1 MLHREDVA
9 STAFESLNMPTY
21 VYEVILE
28 DGSGGETF
36 EIIQSISAPPLT
48 EHPETG
54 LPVRRVIQPPF
65 IGGQW
70 SESAM
75 HKSTNDNKKLENLGF
90 TKYVKAGDGVYEK
103 TAGKGPRTIS
113 ADSPV
118 SGSDLKHLD

>member
-1 MLHREDVA
+1 
-9 STAFESLNMPTY
+9 MPTY
-21 VYEVILE
+21 VYEIVHE
-28 DGSGGETF
+28 DGSGGDTF
-36 EIIQSISAPPLT
+36 EVIQPISAKPFT

-54 LPVRRVIQPPF
+54 QPVRRVIQPPF

-75 HKSTNDNKKLENLGF
+75 HKSTSDNKKLEKLGF

-113 ADSPV
+113 GDAPIKP
-118 SGSDLKHLD
+118 SDIKHLD

>member
-1 MLHREDVA
+1 
-9 STAFESLNMPTY
+9 MPTY
-21 VYEVILE
+21 VYEIIND

-36 EIIQSISAPPLT
+36 EMIQAISAEPLT

-54 LPVRRVIQPPF
+54 QPVRRVIQPPY
-65 IGGQW
+65 IGGKW

-75 HKSTNDNKKLENLGF
+75 HKSTNDNKKLEKLGF

-113 ADSPV
+113 GDAPIQSN
-118 SGSDLKHLD
+118 DLKHLD